1 MGERL
6 APRRVLEDLWK
17 ARTRIAYGRYKT
29 AREAARAAEE
39 FRIDTPDPD
48 ETFALHRARQAENAA
63 LDEYRR
69 VLTILSD
76 LVAYGKIPVEE
87 A

>member
-17 ARTRIAYGRYKT
+17 ARTRIAY
-29 AREAARAAEE
+29 A
-39 FRIDTPDPD
+39 DTKPLDPD
-48 ETFALHRARQAENAA
+48 GTFALHRARQAENAA
-63 LDEYRR
+63 LDEYQR
-69 VLTILSD
+69 VLTIFSD
-76 LVAYGKIPVEE
+76 LVTYGKIPVEE

>member
-1 MGERL
+1 MGEESAL
-6 APRRVLEDLWK
+6 RRALEDLWK
-17 ARTRIAYGRYKT
+17 ARTRIAYGRFNA
-29 AREAARAAEE
+29 AREAARAAKE

-48 ETFALHRARQAENAA
+48 GTFTLHRARQAENAA

-69 VLTILSD
+69 VLTIFSD
-76 LVAYGKIPVEE
+76 LVAYGKIPDEE